1 MRGMRWSAVWPLVVR
16 PLAVWPLALGVLGAC
31 GGGDGGGP
39 AKVASV
45 NVTSLATQVEIG
57 ATLQFTAAPKDAKGN
72 ALTGRVVTWSS
83 SAPTIASV
91 DNAGIVSGVSAGVAT
106 ITATSEGASGTAPI
120 TVVPVPVA
128 AVIIDNRSP
137 NVREGGTAQLTAT
150 VQDAIGRAL
159 TGRTV
164 TWSSAT
170 PAIATVSQAGLVTG
184 LTVGTTY
191 VRASS
196 EGKTD
201 SVPMLVKSINAPT
214 IASTGP
220 ATWTPLGAATISGT
234 NFSSDI
240 AGNEVLVNGVK
251 ATVTAAS
258 TTSLSIVVPSATAL
272 PCSPTGPVPISVSVG
287 GDVVTSNAN
296 LAIAT
301 QRQLALGESMLLT
314 SQADLMCNE
323 FSVTGGTYVV
333 TAFNAA
339 TSSAL
344 AQSFQ
349 MVGAA
354 LAAPASTSLAPASV
368 ISYSAPAMASFGPI
382 AIASRTREDRL
393 AMGHAAAMEASNDF
407 LRTHTNLR
415 RAMAAKKARDR
426 AAFARTASPSAAA
439 AVAQAVPNVG
449 DRFTRR
455 MMKTFGNYNTYDEV
469 HTRVVY
475 VGPKLIIM
483 EDSLS
488 PLAGT
493 MDNEY
498 VAIGTEF
505 DRDMY
510 GYLSNFGDP
519 LVLDAETDNNGRVI
533 AIFSPKVNNYTIGS
547 GGSLLGFV
555 TSCDFAPNTDPNPL
569 NACVPSNEGEYFYAF
584 VPNPNATGNSNWS
597 LEDWRHYVRGTMLHE
612 FKHVVMFAERI
623 ALDASQAEEG
633 WLEEATAQMATEFW
647 ARKLYSNKGQK
658 ANIAWADGL
667 ICDYVRPGD
676 ARCADPVEAIG
687 HHMGF
692 LYAHYTA
699 NESKSII
706 NSSDNVIYG
715 SSWSFARWVTDSYGG
730 ADEGA
735 FLRSLVIQQN
745 DRGIGNL
752 QNRTG
757 KTWAE
762 MLGYWSLASASD
774 DYPGG
779 TINDPRARL
788 QSWNT
793 RNILATMSASLR
805 YSDGSQAFPKPWP
818 INMRAVSFGTF
829 PSAIRNVFALPGG
842 GFAAWE
848 ISGTQTTPQVLA
860 IRSTTGGAPPAN
872 VGMAVVRV
880 K

>member
-1 MRGMRWSAVWPLVVR
+1 MRGLRWSSVWPV
-16 PLAVWPLALGVLGAC
+16 AVGVLAAC

-45 NVTSLATQVEIG
+45 NVSSLASQVEVG
-57 ATLQFTAAPKDAKGN
+57 ATIQFTASPRDGKGN

-83 SAPTIASV
+83 SATTIASV
-91 DNAGIVSGVSAGVAT
+91 DNNGIVSGVSAGVAT
-106 ITATSEGASGTAPI
+106 ITATSEGATGTAAI

-128 AVIIDNRSP
+128 AVLIDNRAPS
-137 NVREGGTAQLTAT
+137 VRQGGTAQLSAI
-150 VQDAIGRAL
+150 VQDAIGRVL
-159 TGRTV
+159 TDRSV

-170 PAIATVSQAGLVTG
+170 PAIATVSQQGLVTG
-184 LTVGTTY
+184 LSTGTTF
-191 VRASS
+191 VRASV

-201 SVPMLVKSINAPT
+201 SVPMIVRSLNAPT
-214 IASTGP
+214 ISATGP
-220 ATWTPLGAATISGT
+220 ATWIPLGAATISGT
-234 NFSSDI
+234 NFSSTI
-240 AGNEVLVNGVK
+240 SANEVLVNGVR
-251 ATVTAAS
+251 ATITAAS
-258 TTSLSIVVPSATAL
+258 STSLSIVVPSATAL
-272 PCSPTGPVPISVSVG
+272 PCTPTGPVPISVSVS
-287 GDVVTSNAN
+287 GDVVSGTAN
-296 LAIAT
+296 MAMAT
-301 QRQLALGESMLLT
+301 QRQLAIGQSMLLT
-314 SQADLMCNE
+314 SQADVMCNE

-333 TAFNAA
+333 TAFN
-339 TSSAL
+339 SADS
-344 AQSFQ
+344 ARFASSFQ
-349 MVGAA
+349 LVGAA
-354 LAAPASTSLAPASV
+354 LASPASASLAPSV
-368 ISYSAPAMASFGPI
+368 VLSYSAPAVASVGPI
-382 AIASRTREDRL
+382 AVPAPTRERRL
-393 AMGHAAAMEASNDF
+393 AIGHAAALEASNDF
-407 LRTHTNLR
+407 LRRHTNLR
-415 RAMAAKKARDR
+415 SAMRARKARER
-426 AAFARTASPSAAA
+426 AAFARTAGANA
-439 AVAQAVPNVG
+439 AVAQAAIPNVG
-449 DRFTRR
+449 DKFWRR
-455 MMKTFGNYNTYDEV
+455 MMKTFGDYTSYDSV
-469 HTRVVY
+469 RTRVVY

-519 LVLDAETDNNGRVI
+519 LVLDSQTDNNGRVI
-533 AIFSPKVNNYTIGS
+533 AIFSKKVNDYTVGS

-555 TSCDFAPNTDPNPL
+555 TSCDFAPNTDPDPRNV
-569 NACVPSNEGEYFYAF
+569 CVPSNEGEYFYAF
-584 VPNPNATGNSNWS
+584 VPNPNASGNANWS

-623 ALDASQAEEG
+623 SRDATNAEDS

-658 ANIAWADGL
+658 ANISWGDGL

-706 NSSDNVIYG
+706 NSKDNVIYG

-730 ADEGA
+730 SDEGV
-735 FLRSLVIQQN
+735 FLRSLVQQQN
-745 DRGIGNL
+745 DRGIVNL

-779 TINDPRARL
+779 TITDPRARL

-793 RNILATMSASLR
+793 RDILATMSASLR
-805 YSDGSQAFPKPWP
+805 YSDGTQAFPKAWP

>member
-1 MRGMRWSAVWPLVVR
+1 MRGLRWS
-16 PLAVWPLALGVLGAC
+16 AVWPLALGVLGAC
-31 GGGDGGGP
+31 GGDGGGGP

-45 NVTSLATQVEIG
+45 NVTSLATQVEVG
-57 ATLQFTAAPKDAKGN
+57 ATIQFTASPRDAKGN
-72 ALTGRVVTWSS
+72 ALTGRAVTWSS
-83 SAPTIASV
+83 SANTIASV
-91 DNAGIVSGVSAGVAT
+91 DNAGVVSGVSAGVAT
-106 ITATSEGASGTAPI
+106 ITATSEGASGTAAI
-120 TVVPVPVA
+120 NVVPVPVA
-128 AVIIDNRSP
+128 AVIIDNRTPS
-137 NVREGGTAQLTAT
+137 VREGGTAQLTAL

-159 TGRTV
+159 TGRTL

-170 PAIATVSQAGLVTG
+170 PAVATVSQQGLVTG

-201 SVPMLVKSINAPT
+201 SVPMLVRSINAPT

-220 ATWTPLGAATISGT
+220 ATWVPLGAATIAGT
-234 NFSSDI
+234 NFSPSI

-258 TTSLSIVVPSATAL
+258 TTSLSITVPSATAL

-287 GDVVTSNAN
+287 GDVVTSSAN
-296 LAIAT
+296 LAMAT
-301 QRQLALGESMLLT
+301 PRQLALGESMLLT
-314 SQADLMCNE
+314 SQPDLMCNE

-333 TAFNAA
+333 TAFNSAA
-339 TSSAL
+339 TSS
-344 AQSFQ
+344 QVSSFQ
-349 MVGAA
+349 LVGAA
-354 LAAPASTSLAPASV
+354 LSATASASLAPSAV
-368 ISYSAPAMASFGPI
+368 LSYSAPVVASVGPI
-382 AIASRTREDRL
+382 AVASPSREARIA
-393 AMGHAAAMEASNDF
+393 AGHAAALAASNDF
-407 LRTHTNLR
+407 LRRHTNLR

-426 AAFARTASPSAAA
+426 AAVAKAPGVSL
-439 AVAQAVPNVG
+439 AVAQAAVPNVG
-449 DRFTRR
+449 DKEWRR
-455 MMKTFGNYNTYDEV
+455 MMKTFGNYTTFDSV
-469 HTRVVY
+469 RTRVVY

-493 MDNEY
+493 MDAEY
-498 VAIGTEF
+498 TAIGTEF
-505 DRDMY
+505 DRDMF

-519 LVLDAETDNNGRVI
+519 LVLDGETDANGRVI
-533 AIFSPKVNNYTIGS
+533 AIFSPKVNNYTVGN
-547 GGSLLGFV
+547 GGTLLGFV

-569 NACVPSNEGEYFYAF
+569 NACAPSNEGEYFYAF
-584 VPNPNATGNSNWS
+584 VPNPDGTGNSNWS
-597 LEDWRHYVRGTMLHE
+597 LEDWKHYARGTMLHE

-623 ALDASQAEEG
+623 ARNANHAEAG

-647 ARKLYSNKGQK
+647 ARKLYSNRGQK
-658 ANIAWADGL
+658 ANITWADGL

-692 LYAHYTA
+692 LYDHYAA
-699 NESKSII
+699 NETKSITK
-706 NSSDNVIYG
+706 SSDNVIYG

-730 ADEGA
+730 ADEGV
-735 FLRSLVIQQN
+735 FLRALVQQQN
-745 DRGIGNL
+745 DSGIVNL

-757 KTWAE
+757 KTWPE

-793 RNILATMSASLR
+793 RDILATMSASLR
-805 YSDGSQAFPKPWP
+805 FSDGTPAFPKPWP
-818 INMRAVSFGTF
+818 INMRSVSFGTF

-848 ISGTQTTPQVLA
+848 ISGAQTTPQVLA
-860 IRSTTGGAPPAN
+860 IRNTSGGVPPAN
-872 VGMAVVRV
+872 IGMAVVRV

>member
-1 MRGMRWSAVWPLVVR
+1 MRGLRWSAVWPLT
-16 PLAVWPLALGVLGAC
+16 LGLLGAC
-31 GGGDGGGP
+31 GGDGGGGP

-45 NVTSLATQVEIG
+45 NVTSLATQVEVG
-57 ATLQFTAAPKDAKGN
+57 ATIQFTASPRDSKGN
-72 ALTGRVVTWSS
+72 ALTGRVVSWES

-91 DNAGIVSGVSAGVAT
+91 TGTGIVSGVSAGVAT
-106 ITATSEGASGTAPI
+106 ITATSEGVSGTAAI
-120 TVVPVPVA
+120 NVVPVPVA
-128 AVIIDNRSP
+128 AVIIDNRTPS
-137 NVREGGTAQLTAT
+137 VREGGTAQLTAI

-170 PAIATVSQAGLVTG
+170 PAVATVSQQGLVTG
-184 LTVGTTY
+184 LTVGATY

-196 EGKTD
+196 EGKVD
-201 SVPMLVKSINAPT
+201 SVPMIVRSINAPT
-214 IASTGP
+214 IVSTGP
-220 ATWTPLGAATISGT
+220 TTWVPLGAATITGT
-234 NFSSDI
+234 NFSPSI
-240 AGNEVLVNGVK
+240 AGNEVFVNGVK
-251 ATVTAAS
+251 ATITAAS
-258 TTSLSIVVPSATAL
+258 TTSLSITVPSATAL

-287 GDVVTSNAN
+287 GDVVASSAN
-296 LAIAT
+296 LAMAT
-301 QRQLALGESMLLT
+301 ARQLALGESMLLT

-339 TSSAL
+339 IDTVPKA
-344 AQSFQ
+344 SFQ
-349 MVGAA
+349 LVGAA
-354 LAAPASTSLAPASV
+354 LSTTASARLAPSAV
-368 ISYSAPAMASFGPI
+368 LSYSAPAAASAGPI
-382 AIASRTREDRL
+382 AVASPSREARL
-393 AMGHAAAMEASNDF
+393 AIGHAAALEASNDF
-407 LRTHTNLR
+407 LRKHANLR
-415 RAMAAKKARDR
+415 SAMAAKKKRDR
-426 AAFARTASPSAAA
+426 ASFARTSGAFAS
-439 AVAQAVPNVG
+439 VAQAAVPNVG
-449 DRFTRR
+449 DKFWRR
-455 MMKTFGNYNTYDEV
+455 MMKTFGNYSSFDSV
-469 HTRVVY
+469 RTRVVY

-488 PLAGT
+488 PLAET

-505 DRDMY
+505 DRDMF

-519 LVLDAETDNNGRVI
+519 LVLDGETDANGRVI
-533 AIFSPKVNNYTIGS
+533 AIFSPKVNNYTVGN

-584 VPNPNATGNSNWS
+584 VPNPNASGNAAWS

-623 ALDASQAEEG
+623 ARDASFAEEP

-647 ARKLYSNKGQK
+647 ARHLYSNRGQR
-658 ANIAWADGL
+658 ANIVWADGM

-692 LYAHYTA
+692 LYDHYTS
-699 NESKSII
+699 NETKSII
-706 NSSDNVIYG
+706 NSRDNVIYG
-715 SSWSFARWVTDSYGG
+715 SSWSFARWVTDTYGG
-730 ADEGA
+730 SDEGV
-735 FLRSLVIQQN
+735 FLRSLVQQQN
-745 DRGIGNL
+745 ERGINNL

-757 KTWAE
+757 KTWPE

-805 YSDGSQAFPKPWP
+805 FSDGSPAFPKAWP

-829 PSAIRNVFALPGG
+829 PSAIRNVFSLPGG

-848 ISGTQTTPQVLA
+848 ISGAQTTPQVLA
-860 IRSTTGGAPPAN
+860 IRSTTGGVPPAN
-872 VGMAVVRV
+872 VGMAIVRV